1 MDTDNNYTANDAYKV
16 TVYLN
21 DMPILMQI
29 DTGSRYN
36 ILPIHIAKKIGVKI
50 LNKSD
55 IKLTGYDGNTINVLG
70 TTKFKAKFE
79 DKSQILTA
87 CVVQSDKIALL
98 GRTWITVFG
107 NILDK
112 FVNMFE
118 DDYDNTIQ
126 ELIKQCN
133 FKLNKKPMLRS
144 YVKLRLKHDA
154 TPKIIPP
161 RCIPYSRIDL
171 ITKELQKWINDK
183 IIEPVVDVRWA
194 SPLTSVY
201 KSDGS
206 LRLCTDFKNTINP
219 ALQDFKYPIPRI
231 NDLIAKLS
239 KGKKFTKIDFK
250 NAFLQMPIHKESRD
264 FLTISTHKDYY
275 RFT

>member
-29 DTGSRYN
+29 DTGSKYS

-70 TTKFKAKFE
+70 TTKVKAKFE

-87 CVVQSDKIALL
+87 YVVQSDKIALL
-98 GRTWITVFG
+98 GRTWIAVFR
-107 NILDK
+107 NILDR
-112 FVNMFE
+112 FVNLVE
-118 DDYDNTIQ
+118 EDYDNTIQ
-126 ELIKQCN
+126 ELIKQCES
-133 FKLNKKPMLRS
+133 KLSKKPILRN
-144 YVKLRLKHDA
+144 YVKLHLKQGA

-161 RCIPYSRIDL
+161 RRVPYSRIDL
-171 ITKELQKWINDK
+171 VTKELQKWISDK
-183 IIEPVVDVRWA
+183 IIEPVEEVRWA
-194 SPLTSVY
+194 SPLTPVV

-206 LRLCTDFKNTINP
+206 IRLCVDFKNTINP
-219 ALQDFKYPIPRI
+219 ALEDFKYPIPRI
-231 NDLIAKLS
+231 NDLMAKLS
-239 KGKKFTKIDFK
+239 KGKRIK
-250 NAFLQMPIHKESRD
+250 
-264 FLTISTHKDYY
+264 
-275 RFT
+275 RFSHYFNS